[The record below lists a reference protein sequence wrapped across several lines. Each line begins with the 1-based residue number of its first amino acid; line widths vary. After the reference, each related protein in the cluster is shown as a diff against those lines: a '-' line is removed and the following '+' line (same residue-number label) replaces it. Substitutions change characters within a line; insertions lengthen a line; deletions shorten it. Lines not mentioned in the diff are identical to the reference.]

1 LYGFVSPKFIHVVH
15 ILAFLFSFVGV
26 AGIGPK
32 IAASL
37 INEFGSLDNL
47 LDNLDKV
54 PQQKRRETLQNSI
67 EIAKLSRKL
76 VELNCAVPQEAFS
89 GFPQDVFAVRE
100 LRMEPIDIP
109 RLVSFY
115 DEMGFKELKRTLLLK
130 SKGLKTTRSKS
141 SGAWTK
147 NQSRSKTTIP
157 KPEDYA
163 DVPF

>member
-1 LYGFVSPKFIHVVH
+1 MCTSK
-15 ILAFLFSFVGV
+15 SFGRCSVCHTFAGV

-47 LDNLDKV
+47 LENLDKI

-76 VELNCAVPQEAFS
+76 VELNCAVPQEAFT
-89 GFPQDVFAVRE
+89 GFPQDVFAVSG
-100 LRMEPIDIP
+100 LRMEPINIS

-130 SKGLKTTRSKS
+130 SKGLKTTRPKP
-141 SGAWTK
+141 SGTFTK
-147 NQSRSKTTIP
+147 NQSRVKTTIP